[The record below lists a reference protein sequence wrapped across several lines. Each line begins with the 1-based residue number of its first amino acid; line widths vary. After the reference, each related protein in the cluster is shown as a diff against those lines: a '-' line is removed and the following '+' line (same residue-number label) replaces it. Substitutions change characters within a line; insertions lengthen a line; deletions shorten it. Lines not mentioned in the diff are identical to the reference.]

1 MQPQA
6 QDHPMLPNPNLGNNL
21 YHHGQRDYVIYYEHE
36 MERGPFARA
45 HLWLDGGRGGDTHV
59 GADGL

>member
-6 QDHPMLPNPNLGNNL
+6 QDHHMLPRTILGKKL
-21 YHHGQRDYVIYYEHE
+21 YHHWQ
-36 MERGPFARA
+36 RGPFARA

-59 GADGL
+59 DADGLWRRRAAK